1 MKIKKQGDTD
11 WIPVT
16 NTALKKRIGRY
27 VIYDYHW
34 LLDHIDTE
42 ASVLRES
49 KEKIQD
55 NTIYC
60 EMKCIEAMRKAMFPE
75 EKSSEPTFC
84 ETCEHFKRK
93 KDGARGGIRG
103 RCDLRAFSDLR
114 RGRNPSCKRYEEA
127 KK

>member
-1 MKIKKQGDTD
+1 MKSKKQGDTD

-49 KEKIQD
+49 KEKIQN

-60 EMKCIEAMRKAMFPE
+60 EMRCIEEMRKAMFPE

-84 ETCEHFKRK
+84 ETCKHFEKVGK
-93 KDGARGGIRG
+93 GKRGGLKG
-103 RCDLRAFSDLR
+103 RCDLKPFSDIR
-114 RGRNPSCKRYEEA
+114 SGRNPSCKRYKEA
-127 KK
+127 KN